1 MGRSSHKKLPTLFIQ
16 AEKALRAKILG
27 PNWMVPQTYN
37 FDDEIIQREKVFKK
51 PYVTHLYTNPISL
64 CEHSISPDLIP
75 KLKF

>member
-1 MGRSSHKKLPTLFIQ
+1 MGRSSHKKLRTLSIQ

-51 PYVTHLYTNPISL
+51 PYVTTFTEIPFLFVSTAFHQISFL
-64 CEHSISPDLIP
+64 N
-75 KLKF
+75 